1 MIDSYIQNSDTGM
14 SKDHYYEMCEAL
26 GSEPIEEEIPIEITD
41 FPQEVQ
47 EAFTM
52 YYMLKDMW
60 DSMGGGYMGK
70 DTSTLFNYFDL
81 YEIEKPDRLFII
93 SIIQHIDYARGKVI
107 SNKLNASRKPSS
119 KKA

>member
-1 MIDSYIQNSDTGM
+1 MQNTDVGIT
-14 SKDHYYEMCEAL
+14 KDQYFEMCEAL
-26 GSEPIEEEIPIEITD
+26 GTEPIDEEIPIDMTD

-47 EAFTM
+47 NAFSL

-60 DSMGGGYMGK
+60 DSMGGGYLGK

-81 YEIEKPDRLFII
+81 YEIEKPDRFYLI
-93 SIIQHIDYARGKVI
+93 SIIQHIDYARSKVI
-107 SNKLNASRKPSS
+107 SNKLNATKKPSS